1 MRFLMM
7 VGLVLFVSIA
17 TGVTAAD
24 NGLVSVK
31 SPHTVQETADRL
43 ENILKAKG
51 MTIFNRINH
60 GEGAGKVGV
69 DLRPTELLI
78 FGNPKVGAPLMK
90 CAQSV
95 GIDLPMKALI
105 WQDSSGQAW
114 LSYNAAGYLV
124 ERHAIVACEA
134 VVEKI
139 QNALRNF
146 AAAATQP

>member
-1 MRFLMM
+1 MRFLMTVSLALLVSSVM
-7 VGLVLFVSIA
+7 VA
-17 TGVTAAD
+17 TAAD

-31 SPHTVQETADRL
+31 SPHTVQATGDRL

-60 GEGAGKVGV
+60 AEGAGKVGV

-105 WQDSSGQAW
+105 WQDASGQVW
-114 LSYNAAGYLV
+114 LSYNAAKYLV
-124 ERHAIVACEA
+124 ERHTIAGCEA

-139 QNALRNF
+139 ANALRNF